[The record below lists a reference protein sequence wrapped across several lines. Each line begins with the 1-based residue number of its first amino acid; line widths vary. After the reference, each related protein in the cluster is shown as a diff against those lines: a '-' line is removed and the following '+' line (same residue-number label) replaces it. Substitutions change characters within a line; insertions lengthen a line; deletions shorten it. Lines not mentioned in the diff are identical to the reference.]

1 MEYIVLALVILMLVI
16 LMLAIQFVVNK
27 RLKEIEKDLLKNNTV
42 LMFLLKIEEHNN
54 MLYLYNMG
62 TDMFVSQGKSL
73 HELSQNVYEY
83 KKINLAMVN
92 YNKNLFYFM
101 NGKVYKFVDK
111 EMVEVTA

>member
-1 MEYIVLALVILMLVI
+1 MEYIGVLLVIVLVILLLTI
-16 LMLAIQFVVNK
+16 RFVVNK

-54 MLYLYNMG
+54 MLYLYNTG

-73 HELSQNVYEY
+73 HELSKNVYEY
-83 KKINLAMVN
+83 KKIELAMVS
-92 YNKNLFYFM
+92 YNKNLLYFL

-111 EMVEVTA
+111 EMIEVAE